1 MLIRSASGL
10 RGIAK
15 EDFSSAVID
24 QYISSY
30 VRNQNIHKC
39 ALGRDGRK
47 SGVEIS
53 EWVIDS
59 LVKNGVDVVNCELAT
74 TPTMQLIT
82 EKSQCDGGI
91 VITASHNP
99 SEYNGLKFLQADG
112 TFLTAKQCEELFKSV
127 DNKIQKESA
136 APVGKISNYKDADK
150 DHINTILKLSCIE
163 PEKIKNNKFKVIIDA
178 TNGGASKILPALCKA
193 LNCAVTMI
201 SCDGNGDYSRNP
213 EPLSINLS
221 ELEKRVIKENADI
234 GLATDPDGDRLSIVS
249 NTGAAI
255 GEELSLPLA
264 IMNYS
269 FYSSQSETFVT
280 NLSTSMMVDDIVNSF
295 NGILIRSKIGE
306 ANVVS
311 LMKKHNVNLGGEGNG
326 GIILK
331 EAHLGRDSL
340 VGTVMVLNLM
350 SIKGKPLSSIIAEI
364 PKYVFIK
371 DKIKLNSSK
380 EIDIDG
386 LESVFNCDEINKL
399 DGIKF
404 IWKDK
409 WIHIRKSNTEP
420 ILRIFAEGASENE
433 LKSLTKKLKEF
444 VK

>member
-1 MLIRSASGL
+1 MFIRSASGL

-30 VRNQNIHKC
+30 IQNQNIHKC
-39 ALGRDGRK
+39 TIGRDGRK
-47 SGVEIS
+47 SGAEIS

-59 LVKNGVDVVNCELAT
+59 LIKNGVDVVNCELAT

-112 TFLTAKQCEELFKSV
+112 TFLNPKQCEKLFKSV
-127 DNKIQKESA
+127 DNKIQKKSTA
-136 APVGKISNYKDADK
+136 SIGKISNYKDADK
-150 DHINTILKLSCIE
+150 DHIEAILKLSCIE

-193 LNCAVTMI
+193 LNCSVTMI

-249 NTGAAI
+249 NKGIAI

-280 NLSTSMMVDDIVNSF
+280 NLSTSMMVDDVVNRF
-295 NGILIRSKIGE
+295 NGTLIRSKIGE
-306 ANVVS
+306 ANVVF

-340 VGTVMVLNLM
+340 VGTAMVLNLM
-350 SIKGKPLSSIIAEI
+350 SIKSKPLSNIITEI

-371 DKIKLNSSK
+371 DKIELNSSK
-380 EIDIDG
+380 EIDIDR
-386 LESVFNCDEINKL
+386 LDSVFNCDEINKL

-420 ILRIFAEGASENE
+420 ILRIFAEGTSMNE
-433 LKSLTKKLKEF
+433 LKSLTKKLEEF
-444 VK
+444 VR

>member
-1 MLIRSASGL
+1 MFIRSASGL

-15 EDFSSAVID
+15 EDFSSAIID

-30 VRNQNIHKC
+30 IQNQNIHKC
-39 ALGRDGRK
+39 AIGTDGRK
-47 SGVEIS
+47 SGAKIS

-91 VITASHNP
+91 VVTASHNP
-99 SEYNGLKFLQADG
+99 AEYNGLKFLQADG
-112 TFLTAKQCEELFKSV
+112 TFLSPKQCEKLFKSV
-127 DNKIQKESA
+127 DNKIQKESSTSI
-136 APVGKISNYKDADK
+136 GKISNYKDADE
-150 DHINTILKLSCIE
+150 DHIEAILNLSCIE
-163 PEKIKNNKFKVIIDA
+163 PEKIKNNKFKVVIDA
-178 TNGGASKILPALCKA
+178 TNGGASNILPALCKA
-193 LNCAVTMI
+193 LHCSVTMI
-201 SCDGNGDYSRNP
+201 SCDGNGNYSRNP

-249 NTGAAI
+249 NKGIAI

-280 NLSTSMMVDDIVNSF
+280 NLSTSMMVDDVVSSF
-295 NGILIRSKIGE
+295 NGTLIRSKIGE

-311 LMKKHNVNLGGEGNG
+311 LMKKYNVNLGGEGNG

-340 VGTVMVLNLM
+340 VGTAMVLNLM
-350 SIKGKPLSSIIAEI
+350 SIKSKSLSNIITEI
-364 PKYVFIK
+364 PQYVFIK
-371 DKIKLNSSK
+371 DKIELNSGK
-380 EIDIDG
+380 EIDIDS
-386 LESVFNCDEINKL
+386 LDSVFNSDEINKL
-399 DGIKF
+399 DGVKF

-409 WIHIRKSNTEP
+409 WLHIRKSNTEP
-420 ILRIFAEGASENE
+420 ILRIFAEGTSMNE
-433 LKSLTKKLKEF
+433 LQSLQKKLEEF
-444 VK
+444 VR

>member
-1 MLIRSASGL
+1 MFIRSASGL

-30 VRNQNIHKC
+30 IQNQNIHKC
-39 ALGRDGRK
+39 TIGRDGRK

-59 LVKNGVDVVNCELAT
+59 LIKNGVDVVNCELAT

-112 TFLTAKQCEELFKSV
+112 TFLTLKQCEKLFKSV
-127 DNKIQKESA
+127 DNKIQKESTA
-136 APVGKISNYKDADK
+136 SIGKISNYKDADK
-150 DHINTILKLSCIE
+150 DHIEAIFKLSCIE

-193 LNCAVTMI
+193 LNCSVTMI

-213 EPLSINLS
+213 EPLSINLR

-249 NTGAAI
+249 NKGIAI

-280 NLSTSMMVDDIVNSF
+280 NLSTSMMVDDVVNRF
-295 NGILIRSKIGE
+295 NGTLIRSKIGE

-340 VGTVMVLNLM
+340 VGTAMVLNLM
-350 SIKGKPLSSIIAEI
+350 SIKRKPLSNIITEI

-371 DKIKLNSSK
+371 DKIELNSSK
-380 EIDIDG
+380 EIDIDR
-386 LESVFNCDEINKL
+386 LDSVFNCDEINKL

-420 ILRIFAEGASENE
+420 ILRIFAEGTSINE
-433 LKSLTKKLKEF
+433 LKSLTKKLEEF
-444 VK
+444 VR

>member
-1 MLIRSASGL
+1 MFIRSASGL

-15 EDFSSAVID
+15 EDFSLAVID

-30 VRNQNIHKC
+30 VQNQNIHKC

-47 SGVEIS
+47 SGAEIS

-82 EKSQCDGGI
+82 EKSQFDGGI

-280 NLSTSMMVDDIVNSF
+280 NLSTSMMVDDIVSSF

>member
-1 MLIRSASGL
+1 MFIRSASGL

-30 VRNQNIHKC
+30 IQNQNIHKC
-39 ALGRDGRK
+39 TIGRDGRK

-59 LVKNGVDVVNCELAT
+59 LIKNGVDVVNCELAT

-112 TFLTAKQCEELFKSV
+112 TFLTLKQCEKLFKSV
-127 DNKIQKESA
+127 DNKIQKESTA
-136 APVGKISNYKDADK
+136 SIGKISNYKDADK
-150 DHINTILKLSCIE
+150 DHIEAIFKLSCIE

-193 LNCAVTMI
+193 LNCSVTMI

-213 EPLSINLS
+213 EPLSINLR

-249 NTGAAI
+249 NKGIAI

-269 FYSSQSETFVT
+269 FYSSESETFVT
-280 NLSTSMMVDDIVNSF
+280 NLSTSMMVDDVVNRF
-295 NGILIRSKIGE
+295 NGTLIRSKIGE

-340 VGTVMVLNLM
+340 VGTAMVLNLM
-350 SIKGKPLSSIIAEI
+350 SIKRKPLSNIITEI

-371 DKIKLNSSK
+371 DKIELNSSK
-380 EIDIDG
+380 EIDIDR
-386 LESVFNCDEINKL
+386 LDSVFNCDEINKL

-420 ILRIFAEGASENE
+420 ILRIFAEGTSINE
-433 LKSLTKKLKEF
+433 LKSLTKKLEEF
-444 VK
+444 VR